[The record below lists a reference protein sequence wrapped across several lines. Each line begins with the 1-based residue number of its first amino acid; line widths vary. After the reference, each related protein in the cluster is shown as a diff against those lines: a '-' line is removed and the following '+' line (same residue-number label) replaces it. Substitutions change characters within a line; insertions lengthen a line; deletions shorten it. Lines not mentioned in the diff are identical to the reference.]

1 MANYRLS
8 KVGRASAVLTTG
20 EVAGAA
26 IDLDLCK
33 DKQVTVDFSFT
44 LGMLTN
50 VTVRFYGSKD
60 GTTYDLVAPLATL
73 GTSSVALTANTERM
87 YIMPAM
93 PGVKWFRVSVQGS
106 GTVTNSLCAFDYLY
120 DRRGSL

>member
-1 MANYRLS
+1 MNYRKS

-26 IDLDLCK
+26 LDLDLCK
-33 DKQVTVDFSFT
+33 DKQVTIDLSFT

-50 VTVRFYGSKD
+50 ITARFYGSMD
-60 GTTYDLVAPLATL
+60 GTTYDLLADL
-73 GTSSVALTANTERM
+73 SVPGTSSVVLTASTERI
-87 YIMPAM
+87 YIMPPL
-93 PGVKWFRVSVQGS
+93 PGIKWFRVSLQGS
-106 GTVTNSLCAFDYLY
+106 GTVTSSLADFTYRY